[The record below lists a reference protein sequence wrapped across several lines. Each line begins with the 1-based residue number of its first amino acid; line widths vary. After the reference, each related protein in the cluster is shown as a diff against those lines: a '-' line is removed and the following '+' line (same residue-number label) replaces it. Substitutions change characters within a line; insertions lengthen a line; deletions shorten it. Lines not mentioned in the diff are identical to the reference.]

1 MTDPELAVRIADLE
15 LKVHYLVTLVE
26 NLYQQLGVGL
36 PAEGSPGA
44 ATGGVGQAGVAA
56 AIAGPAADE
65 QIRSALAHGELIL
78 AIKRYRELTGAG
90 LKEAKDAV
98 ETMAGQ

>member
-1 MTDPELAVRIADLE
+1 MSEEELCRRISDLE

-26 NLYQQLGVGL
+26 NLYVQLGVAIPTVDGT
-36 PAEGSPGA
+36 GA
-44 ATGGVGQAGVAA
+44 AGAAAGPSGDPQIQA
-56 AIAGPAADE
+56 AIA
-65 QIRSALAHGELIL
+65 SGELIV

-98 ETMAGQ
+98 EAMAGRMAR